1 MIVVVIISSIS
12 GESDNLG
19 KVELYYVF
27 MVLLPSGLSPYF
39 LSERWTYYQKAR
51 TQF

>member
-1 MIVVVIISSIS
+1 MMVVIIISIS

-19 KVELYYVF
+19 KVELYYLS
-27 MVLLPSGLSPYF
+27 MVLLPSGLLPYF

-51 TQF
+51 IQF